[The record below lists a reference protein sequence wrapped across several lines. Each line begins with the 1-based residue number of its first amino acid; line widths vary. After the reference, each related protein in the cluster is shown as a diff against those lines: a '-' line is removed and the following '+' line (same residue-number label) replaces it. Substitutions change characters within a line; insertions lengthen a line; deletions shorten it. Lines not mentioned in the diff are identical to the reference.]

1 MFLLRDQKKSPFFNI
16 VQKMEL
22 WINIS
27 FFANLV
33 FEFWCKTT
41 LISSW
46 LYLGTLA
53 KKLWYSKE
61 WSGLNIN
68 GLNFQKKHF
77 LSSMA
82 SLLLQE
88 TSFTCDGKEFGG
100 YYADPEMDCQ
110 AYHICLMVNTL
121 HWCRTK
127 ISMLGAYDWGN
138 GWDHKTSVRQLSWI
152 CKLYVLKSIL

>member
-1 MFLLRDQKKSPFFNI
+1 MCQANLGLIIPYTMLSKWVWEWYFVLYRQNVLAKGSKEITFFNI

-22 WINIS
+22 WIKIS

-61 WSGLNIN
+61 WSGLIIN
-68 GLNFQKKHF
+68 GLNFQKKKRF
-77 LSSMA
+77 LVLYGITSSPGDVVHVRWKRVWRILRWSWDGLP
-82 SLLLQE
+82 SLSYLPH
-88 TSFTCDGKEFGG
+88 GKHS
-100 YYADPEMDCQ
+100 PL
-110 AYHICLMVNTL
+110 I
-121 HWCRTK
+121 
-127 ISMLGAYDWGN
+127 
-138 GWDHKTSVRQLSWI
+138 
-152 CKLYVLKSIL
+152 